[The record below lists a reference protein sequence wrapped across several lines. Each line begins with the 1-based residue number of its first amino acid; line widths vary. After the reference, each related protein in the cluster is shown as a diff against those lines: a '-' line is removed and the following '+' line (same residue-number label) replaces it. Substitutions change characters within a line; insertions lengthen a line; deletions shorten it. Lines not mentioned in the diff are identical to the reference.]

1 MKKYNNRM
9 RGLPH
14 GMNAAGRKAV
24 SLTSVFIL
32 LAFVFLFTTAYY
44 AAVPLICFAVLLAVS
59 AASGFLPGRRLE
71 YTVESE
77 GRSEKEKPLV
87 FFVTVKNSGVLP
99 VFSVSITVVLRNK
112 FTEEERRERIITA
125 VGPRAKKTVKMMT
138 EEKHCGCV
146 EASIEEAYISDPL
159 GIFGRKRT
167 STACGSTDILPS
179 ERAAAA
185 DSRIFSSFNSESF
198 KYSKYR
204 KGNDPGE
211 IQGIRDYRIGDS
223 PKTIHWKLSGKM
235 DDIMVRELG
244 YPVENDILLIFDNA
258 QSEGVE
264 TSDKKMSVFVSV
276 ALELLRRGI
285 PHSMGWYDRDENYFF
300 IMDVNT
306 EEQVWNVISRIL
318 RSAVKNDNVSAI
330 ARFIDNT
337 EEYQRD
343 YSQYIYVSDDNRDI
357 ERLMEYGK
365 VSTLGTEEIG

>member
-1 MKKYNNRM
+1 
-9 RGLPH
+9 
-14 GMNAAGRKAV
+14 MNAAGRKAV

-44 AAVPLICFAVLLAVS
+44 AAVPLICFVVLLAVS

-159 GIFGRKRT
+159 GIFGRKRA

-258 QSEGVE
+258 QSEGAE

-365 VSTLGTEEIG
+365 VSTLGTEEIS

>member
-1 MKKYNNRM
+1 
-9 RGLPH
+9 
-14 GMNAAGRKAV
+14 MNAAGRKAV

-112 FTEEERRERIITA
+112 FTEEERRERIITT

-198 KYSKYR
+198 KYSKCR

-258 QSEGVE
+258 QSEGAE

>member
-1 MKKYNNRM
+1 
-9 RGLPH
+9 
-14 GMNAAGRKAV
+14 
-24 SLTSVFIL
+24 
-32 LAFVFLFTTAYY
+32 
-44 AAVPLICFAVLLAVS
+44 
-59 AASGFLPGRRLE
+59 
-71 YTVESE
+71 
-77 GRSEKEKPLV
+77 
-87 FFVTVKNSGVLP
+87 
-99 VFSVSITVVLRNK
+99 
-112 FTEEERRERIITA
+112 
-125 VGPRAKKTVKMMT
+125 
-138 EEKHCGCV
+138 
-146 EASIEEAYISDPL
+146 
-159 GIFGRKRT
+159 
-167 STACGSTDILPS
+167 
-179 ERAAAA
+179 
-185 DSRIFSSFNSESF
+185 
-198 KYSKYR
+198 
-204 KGNDPGE
+204 
-211 IQGIRDYRIGDS
+211 
-223 PKTIHWKLSGKM
+223 
-235 DDIMVRELG
+235 MVRELG

>member
-1 MKKYNNRM
+1 
-9 RGLPH
+9 
-14 GMNAAGRKAV
+14 MNAAGRKAV

-357 ERLMEYGK
+357 ERFNGVWKSQYTWNRRNRLKRRHGYFR
-365 VSTLGTEEIG
+365 